1 MSYINDG
8 ATYDILILYRTHV
21 IYYKDVTPKDADF
34 ALVQNLGLKG
44 YLPDWNANLD
54 KPIDS
59 ITLNEWRQKSG
70 LRLNQAKVNKTFRR
84 DVLRMIY
91 KDKN

>member
-1 MSYINDG
+1 M
-8 ATYDILILYRTHV
+8 
-21 IYYKDVTPKDADF
+21 
-34 ALVQNLGLKG
+34 
-44 YLPDWNANLD
+44 D

-59 ITLNEWRQKSG
+59 ITLNEWKRKSG